1 MSKKIFSVEEN
12 IKEFGFWDKLSEA
25 QKEKVIATSTIR
37 EFKKEQVISSSE
49 ASCMGVVLLLEGAL
63 RVSVL
68 SVDGREVTLY
78 YLSDGES
85 CVATASCII
94 NQITFDTL
102 VTASEN
108 TTLLVVPS
116 LTIAA
121 LSDENIYVKCFVLE
135 TEAIRYSQTMWVMQ
149 ELLFKRLD
157 ERIARYLVSNYEK
170 TNNPVLK
177 VTQEEIARDIN
188 SARESVAR
196 TLKHMATDGIIE
208 VGRGQI
214 VLNEIEK
221 LKR

>member
-1 MSKKIFSVEEN
+1 MSKNNFSVEKN
-12 IKEFGFWDKLSEA
+12 IKEFEFWDKLSEA
-25 QKEKVIATSTIR
+25 QKEKVIDTSTIR

-85 CVATASCII
+85 CVATAACII

-108 TTLLVVPS
+108 TTLLIVPS

-121 LSDENIYVKCFVLE
+121 LSDENIHVKCFVLE

-170 TNNPVLK
+170 QIIRFLK
-177 VTQEEIARDIN
+177 LPR
-188 SARESVAR
+188 R
-196 TLKHMATDGIIE
+196 K
-208 VGRGQI
+208 
-214 VLNEIEK
+214 
-221 LKR
+221 